1 MDSIADNV
9 LRFPDE
15 IRHLGEIEEKLE
27 LAMKEAEEHVLRL
40 DAEYREAK
48 QYMADSF
55 SEMDSHEKLQNERLL
70 QQTDR
75 SGALA
80 VKMREKTEKLK
91 YSPYFARIDFLPDT
105 GDEESVIYIGGSGF
119 EYDGE
124 QQIFDWRAPVSGMF
138 YDYCTGHAGFD
149 APAGRIEGELTRR
162 RQFKIR
168 NGIMEYVLESAE
180 QIRDDVLQKELAGTS
195 DERMKS
201 IISTIQREQNDIIRN
216 EYADTMIIQ
225 GVAGS
230 GKTSVALHRITFLM
244 YRFRDSIRAEDILI
258 VSPNKVF
265 AYYISGVIPELGEE
279 PVCLK

>member
-80 VKMREKTEKLK
+80 LKIREKTEKLK
-91 YSPYFARIDFLPDT
+91 DSPYFARIDFLPYA
-105 GDEESVIYIGGSGF
+105 GDEETVIYIGGSGF

-124 QQIFDWRAPVSGMF
+124 QLIF
-138 YDYCTGHAGFD
+138 
-149 APAGRIEGELTRR
+149 GRWVEL
-162 RQFKIR
+162 
-168 NGIMEYVLESAE
+168 
-180 QIRDDVLQKELAGTS
+180 
-195 DERMKS
+195 
-201 IISTIQREQNDIIRN
+201 
-216 EYADTMIIQ
+216 
-225 GVAGS
+225 
-230 GKTSVALHRITFLM
+230 
-244 YRFRDSIRAEDILI
+244 
-258 VSPNKVF
+258 KVN
-265 AYYISGVIPELGEE
+265 
-279 PVCLK
+279 

>member
-1 MDSIADNV
+1 
-9 LRFPDE
+9 
-15 IRHLGEIEEKLE
+15 
-27 LAMKEAEEHVLRL
+27 
-40 DAEYREAK
+40 
-48 QYMADSF
+48 
-55 SEMDSHEKLQNERLL
+55 
-70 QQTDR
+70 
-75 SGALA
+75 
-80 VKMREKTEKLK
+80 
-91 YSPYFARIDFLPDT
+91 
-105 GDEESVIYIGGSGF
+105 
-119 EYDGE
+119 
-124 QQIFDWRAPVSGMF
+124 MF

>member
-1 MDSIADNV
+1 
-9 LRFPDE
+9 
-15 IRHLGEIEEKLE
+15 
-27 LAMKEAEEHVLRL
+27 
-40 DAEYREAK
+40 
-48 QYMADSF
+48 
-55 SEMDSHEKLQNERLL
+55 
-70 QQTDR
+70 
-75 SGALA
+75 
-80 VKMREKTEKLK
+80 
-91 YSPYFARIDFLPDT
+91 
-105 GDEESVIYIGGSGF
+105 
-119 EYDGE
+119 
-124 QQIFDWRAPVSGMF
+124 
-138 YDYCTGHAGFD
+138 
-149 APAGRIEGELTRR
+149 
-162 RQFKIR
+162 
-168 NGIMEYVLESAE
+168 MEYVLESAE

-244 YRFRDSIRAEDILI
+244 YRFRDSRRAEDILI

>member
-27 LAMKEAEEHVLRL
+27 LAMKEAEEYVLRL

-55 SEMDSHEKLQNERLL
+55 REMDSHEKLQNERLL

-124 QQIFDWRAPVSGMF
+124 QLIFDWRAPVSGMF

-149 APAGRIEGELTRR
+149 GPAGRIEGELTRR

-201 IISTIQREQNDIIRN
+201 IISTLQREQNDIIRN

-265 AYYISGVIPELGEE
+265 AYYISGVIPGLGEE